1 VVSFKENPYESLNF
15 TNSKSALPEVV
26 LQDGSA
32 FYYSTF
38 NTFSLSKT
46 FSLYVNYWQSLP
58 STQGNIY
65 SRSRSALASGFRIA
79 LIDSKLQVSVSA
91 DGLLKDSRSEGNIYY
106 HDFTQTCN
114 NYYDTRIL
122 SVTATYTFGKAKV
135 KGNKK
140 QLNFKEAE
148 RAN

>member
-1 VVSFKENPYESLNF
+1 MKAWISPRFKYRQLIQNN
-15 TNSKSALPEVV
+15 
-26 LQDGSA
+26 SA
-32 FYYSTF
+32 FR
-38 NTFSLSKT
+38 L
-46 FSLYVNYWQSLP
+46 
-58 STQGNIY
+58 
-65 SRSRSALASGFRIA
+65 RH
-79 LIDSKLQVSVSA
+79 SA
-91 DGLLKDSRSEGNIYY
+91 DDLLKDSRSEGNIYY
-106 HDFTQTCN
+106 NDFTQTCN